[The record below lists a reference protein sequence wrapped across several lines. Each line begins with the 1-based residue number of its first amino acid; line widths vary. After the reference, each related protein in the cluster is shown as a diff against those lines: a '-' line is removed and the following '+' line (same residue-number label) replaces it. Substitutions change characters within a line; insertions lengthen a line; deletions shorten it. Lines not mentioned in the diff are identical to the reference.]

1 MNKKLWGGRFLKP
14 TDNVMESFSES
25 ISFDKRLYEYDIEG
39 SVVHAKMLAKQGII
53 TEDEADK
60 IIEGLRKIKHMID
73 EGEFEFRIEDED
85 IHMNIE
91 RKLIELIGKTG
102 GKLHTA
108 RSRNDQIA
116 LDVRLL
122 LRDSTLEIID
132 KLNNLLKAIV
142 EVSKKYIDV
151 VMPGFTHL
159 QHAQPVLFSHYML
172 AYYEKFKRDRDR
184 FREVLKRIDVLPLG
198 SGALAGTSFPI
209 DRGYV
214 AEQLGFSKVSRNSMD
229 AVSDRDFAIEFLN
242 NVAIFAMHASRF
254 AEEMV
259 IFSSQEFDFVEL
271 PDEFCTGSSIMPQKK
286 NPDAMELVRGKTAR
300 IYGNLVQM
308 LVLMKGLPLTYN
320 RDMQEDKESLFDSID
335 TINGILDVLVGF
347 VPKIKPKEESLK
359 RALEK
364 GFITATDL
372 ADYLT
377 RKGMPFREAH
387 KVVGEIVAYAEKNNK
402 KLNELSIDELRD
414 FSELIEGDVLSVLHY
429 EKAVNSRTSYG
440 GTAKENVVKIIE
452 ELEKELN
459 TNKDGKIVECPRC
472 GYPVKVYRNP
482 IPTVDI
488 IIKIDGKIVLIKR
501 KNEPHGWAIPGGY
514 IDYGESAE
522 SAAIREAKEETSL
535 DVELESLLGVYS
547 NPDRDPRSHT
557 ITSVFVASAKG
568 SPRAGDDAK
577 EIGLFDENNLPEPIV
592 FDHSRILRDFFERW
606 KNANRD

>member
-1 MNKKLWGGRFLKP
+1 MNKKLWGGRFQKP
-14 TDNVMESFSES
+14 TDDIMERFSES

-39 SVVHAKMLAKQGII
+39 SIVHAQMLAKQGII
-53 TEDEADK
+53 TDEEADK

-91 RKLIELIGKTG
+91 RKLIEIIGKVG

-116 LDVRLL
+116 LDIRLL
-122 LRDSTLEIID
+122 LRDEALNIINKID
-132 KLNNLLKAIV
+132 ELLKAIV
-142 EVSKKYIDV
+142 EVAKKYIDV

-172 AYYEKFKRDRDR
+172 AYYEKFKRDKER
-184 FREVLKRIDVLPLG
+184 FRETIKRIDVLPLG

-209 DRGYV
+209 DRRYV
-214 AEQLGFSKVSRNSMD
+214 AEKLKFSSISRNSMD
-229 AVSDRDFAIEFLN
+229 AVSDRDFAIEFLSD
-242 NVAIFAMHASRF
+242 VAIFAMHASRF

-286 NPDAMELVRGKTAR
+286 NPDAMELIRGKSAR
-300 IYGNLVQM
+300 TFGNLIQL
-308 LVLMKGLPLTYN
+308 LVLMKALPLTYN

-335 TINGILDVLVGF
+335 TINSVLDVLINLI
-347 VPKIKPKEESLK
+347 PKIKPKEESLK

-364 GFITATDL
+364 GYITATDV

-377 RKGMPFREAH
+377 KKGLPFREAH
-387 KVVGEIVAYAEKNNK
+387 KIVGEIVAYAEKNNK
-402 KLNELSIDELRD
+402 KLNELTIEELKS
-414 FSELIEGDVLSVLHY
+414 FSELIESDILNVLHY
-429 EKAVNSRTSYG
+429 EKAVNSKTSYG
-440 GTAKENVVKIIE
+440 GTAKSNVLNIISE
-452 ELEKELN
+452 IERELSIRS
-459 TNKDGKIVECPRC
+459 DGNSVECPRC
-472 GYPVKVYRNP
+472 SYPVKVYRNP

-488 IIKIDGKIVLIKR
+488 IIKIDNKVVLVRR
-501 KNEPHGWAIPGGY
+501 KNKPYGWALPGGY

-522 SAAIREAKEETSL
+522 DAAIREAKEETSM
-535 DVELESLLGVYS
+535 DIELEGLLGVYS

-557 ITSVFVASAKG
+557 ITTVFIAKGKG
-568 SPRAGDDAK
+568 SPKANDDAE
-577 EIGLFDENNLPEPIV
+577 EIGLFDRDNLPEPIV
-592 FDHSRILRDFFERW
+592 FDHKKILQDFFERQ
-606 KNANRD
+606 KDVNRA

>member
-1 MNKKLWGGRFLKP
+1 MNKKLWGGRFSKP
-14 TDNVMESFSES
+14 TDNVMERFSES

-39 SVVHAKMLAKQGII
+39 SIVHAQMLAKQGII

-60 IIEGLRKIKHMID
+60 IVEGLRKIKHLIE

-116 LDVRLL
+116 LDIRLL
-122 LRDSTLEIID
+122 LRDVTIGIID
-132 KLNNLLKAIV
+132 KLDELLRVIV
-142 EVSKKYIDV
+142 ELAKKYIDV

-159 QHAQPVLFSHYML
+159 QHAQPVLFSHYLL
-172 AYYEKFKRDRDR
+172 AYYEKFKRDKDR
-184 FREVLKRIDVLPLG
+184 FRETLKRIDVLPLG

-209 DRGYV
+209 DRRYV
-214 AEQLGFSKVSRNSMD
+214 AEQLKFSKISRNSMD

-242 NVAIFAMHASRF
+242 DVAVFAMHASRF

-286 NPDAMELVRGKTAR
+286 NPDAMELVRGKAAR
-300 IYGNLVQM
+300 TYGNLIQM

-335 TINGILDVLVGF
+335 TINDVLDVLINF
-347 VPKIKPKEESLK
+347 IPKIKPKEESLK
-359 RALEK
+359 KALEK
-364 GFITATDL
+364 GYITATDL

-377 RKGMPFREAH
+377 RKGIPFREAH
-387 KVVGEIVAYAEKNNK
+387 KIVGEIVAYAEKNNK
-402 KLNELSIDELRD
+402 KLNELSIDELKS
-414 FSELIEGDVLSVLHY
+414 FSELIESDVLNVLHY
-429 EKAVNSRTSYG
+429 QKAVNSRTSYG
-440 GTAKENVVKIIE
+440 GTAKSNVLEVIKEI
-452 ELEKELN
+452 EKELSVREDGN
-459 TNKDGKIVECPRC
+459 TVSCPRC
-472 GYPVKVYRNP
+472 GYPVKIYRNP

-488 IIKIDGKIVLIKR
+488 IIKVKDKIVLIRR
-501 KNEPHGWAIPGGY
+501 KNEPYGWAIPGGY

-535 DVELESLLGVYS
+535 DVELEGLLGVYS
-547 NPDRDPRSHT
+547 DPDRDPRSHT
-557 ITSVFVASAKG
+557 ITTVFVARADGEPK
-568 SPRAGDDAK
+568 AGDDAK
-577 EIGLFDENNLPEPIV
+577 EIGLFDENNLPDPIV
-592 FDHSRILRDFFERW
+592 FDHKKILKDFFERQR
-606 KNANRD
+606 NANRD

>member
-1 MNKKLWGGRFLKP
+1 MNKKLWGGRFQKP
-14 TDNVMESFSES
+14 TDDIMERFSES

-39 SVVHAKMLAKQGII
+39 SIVHAQMLAKQGII
-53 TEDEADK
+53 TDEEADK

-91 RKLIELIGKTG
+91 RKLIELIGKVG

-116 LDVRLL
+116 LDIRLL
-122 LRDSTLEIID
+122 LRDETVNIIRKID
-132 KLNNLLKAIV
+132 ELLKSIV
-142 EVSKKYIDV
+142 EIAKKYIDV

-172 AYYEKFKRDRDR
+172 AYYEKFKRDRER
-184 FREVLKRIDVLPLG
+184 FRETIKRIDVLPLG

-209 DRGYV
+209 DRRYV
-214 AEQLGFSKVSRNSMD
+214 AEKLKFSSISRNSMD
-229 AVSDRDFAIEFLN
+229 AVSDRDFAIEFLSD
-242 NVAIFAMHASRF
+242 VAIFAMHASRF

-286 NPDAMELVRGKTAR
+286 NPDAMELVRGKSAR
-300 IYGNLVQM
+300 TFGNLIQL
-308 LVLMKGLPLTYN
+308 LVLMKALPLTYN

-335 TINGILDVLVGF
+335 TINSVLDVLINLI
-347 VPKIKPKEESLK
+347 PKIKPKEESLK

-364 GFITATDL
+364 GYITATDV

-377 RKGMPFREAH
+377 KKGLPFREAH
-387 KVVGEIVAYAEKNNK
+387 KIVGEIVAYAEKHNK
-402 KLNELSIDELRD
+402 KLNELTIEELKS
-414 FSELIEGDVLSVLHY
+414 FSELIESDILNVLHY

-440 GTAKENVVKIIE
+440 GTAKSNVLNVIE
-452 ELEKELN
+452 EIERELSVR
-459 TNKDGKIVECPRC
+459 KDGNSIECPRC
-472 GYPVKVYRNP
+472 SYPVKVYKNP

-488 IIKIDGKIVLIKR
+488 IIKIEDKIVLIRR
-501 KNEPHGWAIPGGY
+501 KNRPYGWALPGGY

-522 SAAIREAKEETSL
+522 SAAIREAREETSL
-535 DVELESLLGVYS
+535 DVELEGLLGVYS
-547 NPDRDPRSHT
+547 DPDRDPRSHT
-557 ITSVFVASAKG
+557 ITTVFIARGKG
-568 SPRAGDDAK
+568 KLKAADDA
-577 EIGLFDENNLPEPIV
+577 EDIGLFDENNLPDPIV
-592 FDHSRILRDFFERW
+592 FDHRKILQDFFERQR
-606 KNANRD
+606 NGSRA